1 MKKILKSL
9 TALALVALAAS
20 CAKEQVIAPE
30 GDQAMVSFTVST
42 PELMTKAIADGNT
55 VDKVSCNV
63 YDETGLMTSVSKIV
77 DMSAGKATF
86 QVKLLTGKTY
96 SFLFWA
102 YKDGAPYTLD
112 AANKKVTVAYDGVS
126 NDESRDAFYAYIA
139 PEKISGTTINRTVT
153 LYRPFAQVNLGVGKD
168 DVTAA
173 AALGISV
180 NKSAVKFTGIANVLN
195 LEDGTVSGTADA
207 EFTVNTI
214 PSENLTVNDKAYTYL
229 SMNYILVGKTEKS
242 LTDAEFKLYKDDGT
256 TLVNTIS
263 VPNVPVQ
270 GNYRTNIIG
279 NRLFTA
285 DVNVNIVVDPAF
297 EKPDYEVEIWDGA
310 SVNKPS
316 TNADGNYVITKASE
330 LAWVAQQVNAGTTF
344 EGKTVK
350 LENDIDLL
358 GNEWTPI
365 GTATYSFAGTF
376 DGGDHI
382 ISNLAVSS
390 SEQDSRLGLF
400 GSVTGTI
407 KNFTVKGAKVASTV
421 TKGTGGRCGVAAGML
436 FAPNGNAE
444 NIKVVDAT
452 VSSTHYT
459 GGIAGYA
466 YGSIKNC
473 SVENATLTIAP
484 VLQSDG
490 NYDDGDKV
498 GGILGHWGE
507 SNYPGYEISGCSV
520 KNVTI
525 KGYRDMGGIVGIA
538 QQYDSVKSCSIEGV
552 TITVDK
558 THDYKSFGTENSKY
572 NVGNYIGRY
581 NNWTGAETDNTGS
594 ATINY

>member
-9 TALALVALAAS
+9 AALALVALAAS

-112 AANKKVTVAYDGVS
+112 AVNKKVTVTYDGAS

-139 PEKISGTTINRTVT
+139 PEMISGTTINKTVT

-168 DVTAA
+168 DFTSVAN
-173 AALGISV
+173 LGISV
-180 NKSAVKFTGIANVLN
+180 KKSAVKFTGIADVLN
-195 LEDGTVSGTADA
+195 LEDGTVSGTTDA

-214 PSENLTVNDKAYTYL
+214 PAEDLTVNDKAYAYL
-229 SMNYILVGKTEKS
+229 SMNYILVGKAEKS
-242 LTDAEFKLYKDDGT
+242 LTDAEFKLCKEDG

-344 EGKTVK
+344 EGKTIK

-365 GTATYSFAGTF
+365 GTAACSFAGTF
-376 DGGDHI
+376 DGQNHT

-390 SEQDSRLGLF
+390 SEQDSCLGLF

-507 SNYPGYEISGCSV
+507 SNDPGYEISGCSV
-520 KNVTI
+520 KNVAI

-558 THDYKSFGTENSKY
+558 THDYKDYGNTTASY

-581 NNWTGAETDNTGS
+581 NNWTGTETNNTGT
-594 ATINY
+594 AIINY